1 MDAGYCLYV
10 HIFMKNIKSLWVSSV
25 AGYGSR
31 INFSLCWRLEVGHF
45 IQYYAHSLDGNTAA
59 VLAEYALS
67 ESEHRLYYVFIVFV
81 ISMSVFNVYDFSD
94 NFYWLVDIV
103 RYYISSLSGQ
113 NLVSSINQILQ
124 EKQKTSLR
132 VGC

>member
-1 MDAGYCLYV
+1 
-10 HIFMKNIKSLWVSSV
+10 
-25 AGYGSR
+25 
-31 INFSLCWRLEVGHF
+31 
-45 IQYYAHSLDGNTAA
+45 

-124 EKQKTSLR
+124 EKQKTSLHVR
-132 VGC
+132 C